1 MAMYYYASKISAIAC
16 GTRCRQT
23 VLQKSRGQRDR
34 DKYVT
39 TDDDNNVGSCVGA
52 TAAAMD
58 GHSDFVVVVDGRGA
72 RTSAGVGD
80 DSDTGMTV
88 YTTAAESAF
97 SAATPGDGVRHRRRH
112 SEQLDAYD
120 LELGLQKLEVSLRE
134 KRTKTF
140 QELFLICLFCLF
152 HFFIRNYESR

>member
-39 TDDDNNVGSCVGA
+39 ANSDDNNAGGCVGA
-52 TAAAMD
+52 TVAAMD
-58 GHSDFVVVVDGRGA
+58 EHGERVVVVDG
-72 RTSAGVGD
+72 AGNATN
-80 DSDTGMTV
+80 TGMTI

-97 SAATPGDGVRHRRRH
+97 ATATPGDGVRHRRRH

-120 LELGLQKLEVSLRE
+120 LELGFQKFEVRID
-134 KRTKTF
+134 TIF
-140 QELFLICLFCLF
+140 
-152 HFFIRNYESR
+152 